1 MALKSK
7 DESEIT
13 TGCYNK
19 YVTKY
24 KRTKN
29 LVKKCAEISK
39 QSNIDI
45 VLILYDQ
52 SSMRLREYHTSQHMN
67 LSKILKTMT
76 TDNFKASFKHER
88 YLAHLSGKDRN
99 LETIEQSP
107 VMDIDSFKKVI
118 RKHERKLQDLT
129 C

>member
-1 MALKSK
+1 MNVTPVKNT
-7 DESEIT
+7 ESVACSAKKQNENSS
-13 TGCYNK
+13 GCYNK

-52 SSMRLREYHTSQHMN
+52 GSMRLREYHTSQEMT
-67 LSKILKTMT
+67 LPKILQTMT
-76 TDNFKASFKHER
+76 TE
-88 YLAHLSGKDRN
+88 
-99 LETIEQSP
+99 
-107 VMDIDSFKKVI
+107 
-118 RKHERKLQDLT
+118 
-129 C
+129 